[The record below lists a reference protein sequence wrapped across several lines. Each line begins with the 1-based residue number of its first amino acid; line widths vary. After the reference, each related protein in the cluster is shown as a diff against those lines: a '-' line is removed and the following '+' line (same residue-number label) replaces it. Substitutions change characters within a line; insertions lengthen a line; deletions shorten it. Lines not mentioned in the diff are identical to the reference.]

1 MGRESNEAILRA
13 LSKVFI
19 SESLFVSLL
28 CLRSSEGFRVMMTV
42 TMRMARMAMTMRSSM
57 RVKPLLEVMVRGRG
71 EDLRGDCITQ
81 ESESPFLTMK
91 NHNESII
98 S

>member
-1 MGRESNEAILRA
+1 MERESNEAILRA

-42 TMRMARMAMTMRSSM
+42 TMRMARNKRYIGNK
-57 RVKPLLEVMVRGRG
+57 RKL
-71 EDLRGDCITQ
+71 GDKRYFGNQ
-81 ESESPFLTMK
+81 WNSG
-91 NHNESII
+91 
-98 S
+98 